1 MYKIKENI
9 IEAGKNSSVQIVE
22 LDSQKSD
29 EIRKKISQLYCRK
42 KDKID
47 LLIYCKVLDFI
58 LSESY

>member
-9 IEAGKNSSVQIVE
+9 IEAIKNSSVQIVE

-42 KDKID
+42 KDNID
-47 LLIYCKVLDFI
+47 VLTINFI
-58 LSESY
+58 FKQK